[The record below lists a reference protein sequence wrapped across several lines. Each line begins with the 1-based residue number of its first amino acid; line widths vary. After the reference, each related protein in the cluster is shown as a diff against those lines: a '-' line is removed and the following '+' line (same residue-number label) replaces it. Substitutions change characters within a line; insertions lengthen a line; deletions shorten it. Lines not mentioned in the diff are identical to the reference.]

1 MMIFYALAA
10 HRLEGSQANVQRD
23 FGGFNFAGMN
33 PGKNLRG
40 EMKAG
45 GGSSD
50 RSAFL
55 LFGVDRLVAFAVGG
69 RIFAGDVWRQRN
81 VADFL
86 NAREEIA
93 GRRES
98 NSSLAKAGAG
108 DYVGVE
114 FIFISEKQVFP
125 DSNLSSSPDQALP
138 FVGIPLQLAGEKDFD
153 ASVKKI
159 PGRGIARTYGLRME

>member
-1 MMIFYALAA
+1 MS
-10 HRLEGSQANVQRD
+10 EN
-23 FGGFNFAGMN
+23 FGGEVQA
-33 PGKNLRG
+33 R
-40 EMKAG
+40 
-45 GGSSD
+45 GGSGD

-55 LFGVDRLVAFAVGG
+55 LFGIDRLVAFAIGG

-86 NAREEIA
+86 NVREEIA
-93 GRRES
+93 GGRES

-108 DYVGVE
+108 DYLGLE

-125 DSNLSSSPDQALP
+125 DSNLSSWAHQALP
-138 FVGIPLQLAGEKDFD
+138 FVGVLLQLAGEKDFD

-159 PGRGIARTYGLRME
+159 PGRGIARAYGLRMESAAASVESSGKDAGVVEDYQIGWAQQFGEIAE